1 MDSSYRESSW
11 RDSIE
16 GWRDRIDSRGAFRL
30 FSGLTPPGGAM
41 SDLVPIPLDLFDR
54 LKGAGLDVDVI
65 LHRANLPRSRFS
77 VPKPQGTTAEFFAL
91 WRAVEEQSGAD
102 ASLGIRLGVEALPD
116 ETNVA
121 SVAAMHSATLGE
133 GLQKLARYKRLVC
146 PEKISIDIADGEA
159 RLRFEWL
166 LANGAPPTLLT
177 DIIFAGITNLAQ
189 CGTMTPVRPRRLE
202 FIRRRANEA
211 MLRQHFR
218 CELRFNA
225 PHDVLVFDEAALALP
240 MVHRN
245 AQLLA
250 VLVPGLERAVAQ
262 DDHARTLTDDVRVA
276 LSETMCGDRPAI
288 TKVAKS
294 LGMSARTLQRR
305 LGELGT
311 TYQDVLDD
319 VRRQSAQRLLAD
331 TDLGTGEVAFLL
343 GFEEVNSFVRAFHSW
358 EGITPA
364 KWRVRAN
371 GDGDGFRLPPT
382 NQRAGR
388 ASAFRSE

>member
-1 MDSSYRESSW
+1 
-11 RDSIE
+11 
-16 GWRDRIDSRGAFRL
+16 
-30 FSGLTPPGGAM
+30 M

-102 ASLGIRLGVEALPD
+102 ASLGLRLGVEALPD
-116 ETNVA
+116 ETNVV
-121 SVAAMHSATLGE
+121 SLAAMHSATLGE
-133 GLQKLARYKRLVC
+133 GLQKLARYTRLVC
-146 PEKISIDIADGEA
+146 PEKISIDIEDGEA

-288 TKVAKS
+288 AKVAKS
-294 LGMSARTLQRR
+294 LGMSARTMQRR

-311 TYQDVLDD
+311 TYQGVLDD
-319 VRRQSAQRLLAD
+319 VRRQSARRLLAD

-343 GFEEVNSFVRAFHSW
+343 GFEEVNSFVRAFHGW
-358 EGITPA
+358 EGISPA
-364 KWRVRAN
+364 KWRVRAG
-371 GDGDGFRLPPT
+371 GDRDGLHGVVQP
-382 NQRAGR
+382 AGLGVDPE
-388 ASAFRSE
+388 STLGSFL